1 MPDTTIPHGHPPSVD
16 RTPASV
22 GEARHVVIV
31 GAGFGGLACAQELA
45 ASRIRVTV
53 IDRRNHHLFQPLLYQ
68 VATAALSPADIASPV
83 RSLLSRA
90 RNIDVVM
97 GEVRAIDHAGRR
109 VLLGDGG
116 HVPFDT
122 LVLATGSAYNYFGH
136 DEWAR
141 HAPGLKSIRDARR
154 LRARLLR
161 SFEEA
166 ESCAFP
172 ARRSALLTTV
182 IVGGGPTGVEMAGA
196 VAELA
201 RFTLRRDF
209 RRIDSHEA
217 RIILV
222 EAGPRLLAAFSEEAS
237 AFADA
242 SLRALGVEVRLDA
255 TVTGVSEGAVTID
268 GARIEA
274 STLIWAAGI
283 RALEPAALGFEVD
296 RAGRIEVAGDLSV
309 PGWADVFALGDA
321 ASFRQDDRPLPA
333 LAQVARQQ
341 GEHLGRALLAGTT
354 RPFRYVSRGDTAVI
368 GRHAAVFETARWRL
382 RGRVAWLLWA
392 LVHIYLLMGFDKRLQ
407 VGLKWLWRY
416 ATFERGA
423 RLIDEEEP
431 ATQSAPGHS
440 IRNGEDPLR
449 RLETER
455 ERLDA
460 DETRRG
466 QCRPRQAAD
475 TT

>member
-1 MPDTTIPHGHPPSVD
+1 MPDTTTPRGPAPSVD
-16 RTPASV
+16 RTPAAV

-31 GAGFGGLACAQELA
+31 GAGFGGLACAQALA
-45 ASRIRVTV
+45 GSEMRVTV
-53 IDRRNHHLFQPLLYQ
+53 VDRRNHHLFQPLLYQ

-83 RSLLSRA
+83 RSILSRA

-97 GEVRAIDHAGRR
+97 GEVRAIDHAKRR
-109 VLLGDGG
+109 VLLADGG

-122 LVLATGSAYNYFGH
+122 LVLATGAVYNYFGH

-166 ESCAFP
+166 ESRAFP
-172 ARRSALLTTV
+172 GRRSALLTTV

-209 RRIDSHEA
+209 RRIDLHEA

-222 EAGPRLLAAFSEEAS
+222 EAGSRLLASFSEETSDYA
-237 AFADA
+237 AA
-242 SLRALGVEVRLDA
+242 SLRRLGVEVRLDA
-255 TVTGVSEGAVTID
+255 KVTDVAEGAVTID
-268 GARIEA
+268 GAKIEA
-274 STLIWAAGI
+274 ANLIWAAGI
-283 RALEPAALGFEVD
+283 RALEPASLGFDVD
-296 RAGRIEVAGDLSV
+296 GAGRIEVAQDLSV
-309 PGWADVFALGDA
+309 PGLADVFALGDA
-321 ASFRQDDRPLPA
+321 ASFRQDDGPLPA

-341 GEHLGRALLAGTT
+341 GTHLGRALLAGTK
-354 RPFRYVSRGDTAVI
+354 RPFRYASRGDTAVI
-368 GRHAAVFETARWRL
+368 GRHAAVFEIGRWHL
-382 RGRVAWLLWA
+382 RGRLAWLLWA
-392 LVHIYLLMGFDKRLQ
+392 LVHVYLLVGFDKRLQ

-431 ATQSAPGHS
+431 ATRSGPGHS
-440 IRNGEDPLR
+440 VRDGEHPLR
-449 RLETER
+449 RWTAR
-455 ERLDA
+455 ERLDG
-460 DETRRG
+460 D
-466 QCRPRQAAD
+466 
-475 TT
+475 

>member
-1 MPDTTIPHGHPPSVD
+1 MPDPRTPRGPAPSVD
-16 RTPASV
+16 RTPAAV
-22 GEARHVVIV
+22 GDARHVVIV

-45 ASRIRVTV
+45 GGPVRVTV

-83 RSLLSRA
+83 RSILSRA

-97 GEVRAIDHAGRR
+97 GEVRAIDHARR
-109 VLLGDGG
+109 RLLLADGG
-116 HVPFDT
+116 HVPFGT

-154 LRARLLR
+154 LRAGLLR

-166 ESCAFP
+166 ESYACP
-172 ARRSALLTTV
+172 GRRSALLTTV

-222 EAGPRLLAAFSEEAS
+222 EAGPRLLASFSEETSDYA
-237 AFADA
+237 AAR
-242 SLRALGVEVRLDA
+242 LRGLGVEVRLGA
-255 TVTGVSEGAVTID
+255 KVTDVSEGAVMID
-268 GARIEA
+268 GQQIAA
-274 STLIWAAGI
+274 ANLIWAAGI
-283 RALEPAALGFEVD
+283 RALEPASLGFEVD
-296 RAGRIEVAGDLSV
+296 GAGRIEVAEDLSV
-309 PGWADVFALGDA
+309 PGLAGVFALGDA
-321 ASFRQDDRPLPA
+321 ASFCQADRPLPA

-341 GEHLGRALLAGTT
+341 GTHLGQALLAGTT
-354 RPFRYVSRGDTAVI
+354 RPFHYVSRGDTAVI
-368 GRHAAVFETARWRL
+368 GRHAAVFETGRWHL

-392 LVHIYLLMGFDKRLQ
+392 LVHIYLLVGGEKRLQ

-416 ATFERGA
+416 VTFERGA
-423 RLIDEEEP
+423 RLIDEEEV
-431 ATQSAPGHS
+431 TRRGPGHS
-440 IRNGEDPLR
+440 TGDGETPGTKSGR
-449 RLETER
+449 
-455 ERLDA
+455 
-460 DETRRG
+460 
-466 QCRPRQAAD
+466 
-475 TT
+475 

>member
-1 MPDTTIPHGHPPSVD
+1 MSDRKTPRGPASSVD
-16 RTPASV
+16 RTPAAV
-22 GEARHVVIV
+22 GEARHVVVV
-31 GAGFGGLACAQELA
+31 GAGFGGLACAQALA
-45 ASRIRVTV
+45 DSEVRVTV

-83 RSLLSRA
+83 RSILAHA

-97 GEVRAIDHAGRR
+97 GEVRAIDHARRR
-109 VLLGDGG
+109 VLLADGG

-136 DEWAR
+136 EEWAR

-166 ESCAFP
+166 ESGAVCG
-172 ARRSALLTTV
+172 RRSALLTTV

-209 RRIDSHEA
+209 RRIDPHEA

-222 EAGPRLLAAFSEEAS
+222 EAGPRLLAAFSEETSDYA
-237 AFADA
+237 AA
-242 SLRALGVEVRLDA
+242 SLRRLGVEVRMDA
-255 TVTGVSEGAVTID
+255 EVTDVSEGSVTID
-268 GARIEA
+268 GVKVEA
-274 STLIWAAGI
+274 ATLIWAAGI
-283 RALEPAALGFEVD
+283 RALEPATLGFEVD
-296 RAGRIEVAGDLSV
+296 RAGRIEVAEDLAV
-309 PGWADVFALGDA
+309 PGLVDVFALGDA

-341 GEHLGRALLAGTT
+341 GTHLGQSLLAGTT

-368 GRHAAVFETARWRL
+368 GRHAAVFEAGRWRL
-382 RGRVAWLLWA
+382 RGRIAWILWA
-392 LVHIYLLMGFDKRLQ
+392 LIHVYLLVGFDKRLQ
-407 VGLKWLWRY
+407 VALKWLWRY

-423 RLIDEEEP
+423 RLIDEEES
-431 ATQSAPGHS
+431 ATRSGSGHS
-440 IRNGEDPLR
+440 VRDGQQPLR
-449 RLETER
+449 RLARER
-455 ERLDA
+455 ESVD
-460 DETRRG
+460 G
-466 QCRPRQAAD
+466 G
-475 TT
+475 

>member
-1 MPDTTIPHGHPPSVD
+1 MPDTAIPRRPKPSVD
-16 RTPASV
+16 RTPAAV
-22 GEARHVVIV
+22 GTARHVVIV
-31 GAGFGGLACAQELA
+31 GAGFGGLACAQALA
-45 ASRIRVTV
+45 GSEVRVTV
-53 IDRRNHHLFQPLLYQ
+53 VDRRNHHLFQPLLYQ
-68 VATAALSPADIASPV
+68 VATAALSPADIASPI
-83 RSLLSRA
+83 RSILSRA
-90 RNIDVVM
+90 NNIDVVM

-109 VLLGDGG
+109 VLLADGG

-166 ESCAFP
+166 ESCALP
-172 ARRSALLTTV
+172 GRRSALLTTV

-209 RRIDSHEA
+209 RRIDAHEA

-222 EAGPRLLAAFSEEAS
+222 EAGPRLLASFSPETSDYA
-237 AFADA
+237 AA
-242 SLRALGVEVRLDA
+242 SLRGLGVEVRLGA
-255 TVTGVSEGAVTID
+255 KVTDVSDGAVTID
-268 GARIEA
+268 GASVEA
-274 STLIWAAGI
+274 ATLIWAAGI
-283 RALEPAALGFEVD
+283 RALAPASLGFEVD
-296 RAGRIEVAGDLSV
+296 RAGRIEVADDLSV
-309 PGWADVFALGDA
+309 PGRAGVFALGDA
-321 ASFRQDDRPLPA
+321 ASFSQDDHPLPA

-341 GEHLGRALLAGTT
+341 GTHLGRALLAGTT

-368 GRHAAVFETARWRL
+368 GRHAAVFEAGRWHL

-392 LVHIYLLMGFDKRLQ
+392 LVHIYLLVGFDKRLQ

-416 ATFERGA
+416 TTFERGA

-431 ATQSAPGHS
+431 ATQSGPGHS
-440 IRNGEDPLR
+440 SRDGEHPLR
-449 RLETER
+449 RLATVR
-455 ERLDA
+455 EGVDG
-460 DETRRG
+460 D
-466 QCRPRQAAD
+466 
-475 TT
+475 

>member
-1 MPDTTIPHGHPPSVD
+1 MPDHAIPDRPPSSVD
-16 RTPASV
+16 RTPAAV

-31 GAGFGGLACAQELA
+31 GAGFGGLACAQALA
-45 ASRIRVTV
+45 GSEVRVTV
-53 IDRRNHHLFQPLLYQ
+53 VDRRNHHLFQPLLYQ
-68 VATAALSPADIASPV
+68 VATAALSPADIASPI
-83 RSLLSRA
+83 RSILSRA
-90 RNIDVVM
+90 ANIDVVM
-97 GEVRAIDHAGRR
+97 GEVRAMDHAERR
-109 VLLGDGG
+109 VLLADGG
-116 HVPFDT
+116 HIPYDT
-122 LVLATGSAYNYFGH
+122 LVLATGSVYNYFGH

-166 ESCAFP
+166 ESCAVSG
-172 ARRSALLTTV
+172 RRSALLTTV

-222 EAGPRLLAAFSEEAS
+222 EAGPRLLAALSPESSDYA
-237 AFADA
+237 AT
-242 SLRALGVEVRLDA
+242 SLHRLGVEVRLGA
-255 TVTGVSEGAVTID
+255 KVTDVSEGAVTID
-268 GARIEA
+268 GAQVEA
-274 STLIWAAGI
+274 ATLIWAAGI
-283 RALEPAALGFEVD
+283 RALEPASLGFDVD
-296 RAGRIEVAGDLSV
+296 RAGRIEVADDLSV
-309 PGWADVFALGDA
+309 PGLADVFALGDA
-321 ASFRQDDRPLPA
+321 ASFRQDDGPLPA

-341 GEHLGRALLAGTT
+341 GTHLGQALLAGTT

-368 GRHAAVFETARWRL
+368 GRHAAVFETGRWRL
-382 RGRVAWLLWA
+382 RGRFAWFLWA
-392 LVHIYLLMGFDKRLQ
+392 LVHIYLLIGFEKRLQ

-431 ATQSAPGHS
+431 ATRSGLGHS
-440 IRNGEDPLR
+440 LPDGEQRGR
-449 RLETER
+449 RLGTAR
-455 ERLDA
+455 ESMDG
-460 DETRRG
+460 D
-466 QCRPRQAAD
+466 
-475 TT
+475 

>member
-1 MPDTTIPHGHPPSVD
+1 MSDARTPRTLPSSVD
-16 RTPASV
+16 RTPAAV
-22 GEARHVVIV
+22 GEARHVVVV
-31 GAGFGGLACAQELA
+31 GAGFGGLACAQALADSEL
-45 ASRIRVTV
+45 RVTV

-83 RSLLSRA
+83 RSILSRA
-90 RNIDVVM
+90 RNTDVVM
-97 GEVRAIDHAGRR
+97 GEVRAIDHARRR
-109 VLLGDGG
+109 VLLSDGG

-136 DEWAR
+136 EEWAR
-141 HAPGLKSIRDARR
+141 YAPGLKSIRDARR

-161 SFEEA
+161 RFEEA
-166 ESCAFP
+166 ESGAVYG
-172 ARRSALLTTV
+172 RRSALLTTV

-222 EAGPRLLAAFSEEAS
+222 EAGPRLLASFSQETSDYA
-237 AFADA
+237 AA
-242 SLRALGVEVRLDA
+242 SLHRLGVEVRLDA
-255 TVTGVSEGAVTID
+255 EVTDVSEGAVTID
-268 GARIEA
+268 GVKIEA
-274 STLIWAAGI
+274 ATLIWAAGI
-283 RALEPAALGFEVD
+283 RALEPATLGFDVD
-296 RAGRIEVAGDLSV
+296 RAGRIEVAEDLSV
-309 PGWADVFALGDA
+309 PGLADVFALGDA

-341 GEHLGRALLAGTT
+341 GTHLGRALLARTT

-368 GRHAAVFETARWRL
+368 GRHAAVFEAGRWRL
-382 RGRVAWLLWA
+382 RGRVAWILWA
-392 LVHIYLLMGFDKRLQ
+392 LVHIYLLIGSEKRLQ

-431 ATQSAPGHS
+431 ATHSGEGHS
-440 IRNGEDPLR
+440 IGDGEQPLR
-449 RLETER
+449 RLATAR
-455 ERLDA
+455 ERSSGD
-460 DETRRG
+460 
-466 QCRPRQAAD
+466 
-475 TT
+475 